1 MPRSKTI
8 LYIVII
14 GTLCGCV
21 ICSLLIMKYVETYTF
36 SQDSTP
42 FQLTIDTDPEK
53 VQVPKSINQLQ
64 SYHEH
69 TFSFP
74 VEASKDLDSRVRVS
88 TRANFTNNYKWLV
101 EMTAQVDSEAVYN
114 SINLDD
120 GTEFIRY
127 ENVVIATKVHW
138 PNDLKILKRMLCLLK
153 AAYNRFVNYDILVF
167 TTIPWSEEQVL
178 ELAEVVAP
186 AKLIVALDG
195 PSLEEHLESMTDNE
209 VMLLQIRCGAEN
221 STLTWMHYC
230 QEENSRHTSNLAYAW
245 QSEFRAYHIWKHPSL
260 QPYKFMMW
268 IDSDALCSKTWER
281 DPMKLMVENN
291 LTILF
296 DNFPGGSL
304 KGDDLVERLMKG
316 YDTSI
321 CWIALNEEGSW
332 KLRLCKENTR
342 GTLVPQVHGF
352 FHITNMDVYRAPRH
366 YNFLK
371 LLVGEYRVSLLLFVT
386 YFTPWKHRNSY
397 FI

>member
-1 MPRSKTI
+1 
-8 LYIVII
+8 
-14 GTLCGCV
+14 
-21 ICSLLIMKYVETYTF
+21 MKYVETYTI
-36 SQDSTP
+36 SQDPTP
-42 FQLTIDTDPEK
+42 FQLKIDIDPEK
-53 VQVPKSINQLQ
+53 VQVPKSINQVQ
-64 SYHEH
+64 SYHGH
-69 TFSFP
+69 TFSLP
-74 VEASKDLDSRVRVS
+74 AEASKDLDSGFRVS
-88 TRANFTNNYKWLV
+88 TRANFTNYKWLV
-101 EMTAQVDSEAVYN
+101 EMTAQIDSKVMQN
-114 SINLDD
+114 ISNFDN
-120 GTEFIRY
+120 GTDFIRY

-195 PSLEEHLESMTDNE
+195 PSLEEQLESMTEDE
-209 VMLLQIRCGAEN
+209 VAFLKIRCGAEN